1 MIQESSTNS
10 FYEFATSTNSST
22 KLYNLLVLTA
32 NDVYFL
38 RSRILPHIRTL
49 DVIFFINVVVRDSL
63 RAPRLIPRTL
73 KLTTI

>member
-49 DVIFFINVVVRDSL
+49 DVIFFFINVSVRDNL
-63 RAPRLIPRTL
+63 RAPQPIP
-73 KLTTI
+73 